1 MKRQLHRPY
10 VIALFALTFLAF
22 IGATSSGASTTK
34 VNDFTLTGQAKGT
47 LTLNSSETCA
57 SGNIAKSDGVTT
69 VRIYLSDHHLK
80 PTKDLWYLL
89 FEVKGL
95 KVSFPAAYP
104 TTLTLG
110 ANSGA
115 SIAEEWS
122 AGTKGSGTVNF
133 AKGYKSGSLSVL
145 LSPAPGQ
152 KGATS
157 AEKIVG
163 SWSCTQ

>member
-1 MKRQLHRPY
+1 MNRQLHRMY
-10 VIALFALTFLAF
+10 VVTLLAVASLGF
-22 IGATSSGASTTK
+22 IGATISGASTTK

-69 VRIYLSDHHLK
+69 VRIYLSDHDLK

-89 FEVKGL
+89 FEVKSL

-122 AGTKGSGTVNF
+122 AGTTGSGTVSF
-133 AKGYKSGSLSVL
+133 AKGYMSGSMSVSL
-145 LSPAPGQ
+145 PPAPGQ
-152 KGATS
+152 KGATRV
-157 AEKIVG
+157 EKIVG
-163 SWSCTQ
+163 TWSCK